1 MPTLTE
7 ATQPINEQGYKRV
20 PVSSATDL
28 TPPPFTSPDTLY
40 SIRSNTNLRSPSP
53 PINVSP
59 DNLRQYYR
67 GGQAPQYR
75 VLSPPT
81 LAQQGQTS
89 VGGTV
94 TNVVGIV
101 SGTSGTTTVI
111 STPPTAQTVG
121 FVTPALLVGQIFTTV
136 IQIAKAFDVL
146 GFGVSAPARIRL
158 YKTAQTQA
166 ADSSRSL
173 TQRIPL
179 GTQHGIIC
187 DMQLQQPN
195 ELSWKNS
202 PDFPGSNGDSPQTPS
217 VYLTVTN
224 IGAAVAAISLTITY
238 VSWES

>member
-1 MPTLTE
+1 
-7 ATQPINEQGYKRV
+7 
-20 PVSSATDL
+20 
-28 TPPPFTSPDTLY
+28 
-40 SIRSNTNLRSPSP
+40 
-53 PINVSP
+53 
-59 DNLRQYYR
+59 
-67 GGQAPQYR
+67 
-75 VLSPPT
+75 LSPPT

-101 SGTSGTTTVI
+101 SGTTGTTTVI

-121 FVTPALLVGQIFTTV
+121 FVTPALLVGQVFTTV

-173 TQRIPL
+173 TQRVPI
-179 GTQHGIIC
+179 GTANGIIC

-202 PDFPGSNGDSPQTPS
+202 PDFPGSNGDTPQTTS
-217 VYLTVTN
+217 IYLTVTN
-224 IGAAVAAISLTITY
+224 IGAAVAAISLTITF
-238 VSWES
+238 VSLES